1 MQLQEIPKSLIFQIV
16 AGIAAVALPLAFKS
30 VRRKARSAFER
41 IRPLIINP
49 ISFGLLIGTLVA
61 ILFNAG
67 FLEEYEVKTLDS
79 RFRSRA
85 GRNFDSRL
93 VLILITDE
101 CFDLYGPFPWPRS
114 KFAKALDILT
124 DAGAGAVGFD
134 FVFAEENPL
143 AADEDKALVDAA
155 AKSRRAFFPLVFK
168 EITEMG
174 EDTSQL
180 VKKTRLFKPFAALS
194 EAARGLGFIDI
205 KFKDINPD
213 GVIRRI
219 VVTRPS
225 EEVGLAKCLGLE
237 IAANVMEAQVT
248 EKDGV
253 TWVGKRK
260 LPLYNFDIDGE
271 QVGTYHI
278 NFQAGDSFEAIPFH
292 YLTEG
297 MFSADELAILKDKIV
312 LIGTSATSLPD
323 FYFTPFGLRPG
334 VEIHANVIRNVL
346 ENDMLERQ
354 SRLSATLTILA
365 ASLLAAWLTGKFF
378 FFVNSPI
385 LLLLAML
392 YGGAA
397 QLLFNYA
404 NFIVEV
410 IPILLTVVSIYVV
423 NNFFMMIERLRI
435 SRDNLAKKVIE
446 LQGLHNIGQLIT
458 STFTVDTFFAELVKT
473 LKQMFRVKKCS
484 ILLYNALE
492 NTLTMRAAVGFGAD
506 EEIST
511 EKRVLNEKG
520 SVSRYVI
527 DNRKAVLVTDMRN
540 DPRFPGAKGSRYK
553 SASFISAPIIH
564 ADQVIGII
572 NLTDREEGTEFTGDD
587 LAFIDTFANQAS
599 IGVEKMEFL
608 NRMVEQE
615 RLEQELKVGTQ
626 MQMSL
631 LPTTTPE
638 RDDMEIFA
646 KLIPAK
652 EIGGDLYYFVNFDE
666 HHAGFIVGDVAG
678 KGVQA
683 GLFMAMSSVMIKS
696 FKSCSPGAILKH
708 TNKSL
713 VEYFEE
719 STPSYLTAIYAV
731 IDTSDMTAT
740 LGKAGHEPPILIRA
754 ATGEITYLEDISGL
768 PLGMFYFPDSEY
780 EEMKVPLS
788 SGDILILYTDGF
800 PEATNAEGD
809 ILGREEFLDL
819 VKTAPLA
826 NLNEMGDFLF
836 EKALEFEAG
845 ASRSDDMTMVIIRIK

>member
-1 MQLQEIPKSLIFQIV
+1 MILRFQDIPKIL
-16 AGIAAVALPLAFKS
+16 
-30 VRRKARSAFER
+30 
-41 IRPLIINP
+41 RPLIINS
-49 ISFGLLIGTLVA
+49 ITFGLAIGSLVA
-61 ILFNAG
+61 AFFNMG
-67 FLEEYEVKTLDS
+67 LLEEYEVKILDS
-79 RFRSRA
+79 RFRNRPS
-85 GRNFDSRL
+85 RNFDSKL
-93 VLILITDE
+93 VMILITDE

-114 KFAKALDILT
+114 KFAQALDILT
-124 DAGAGAVGFD
+124 NAEAGAVGFD

-143 AADEDKALVDAA
+143 AAEDDKALVEATA
-155 AKSRRAFFPLVFK
+155 RSKNAFFPLVFK
-168 EITEMG
+168 EITEVG

-180 VKKTRLFKPFAALS
+180 IKKTRLFKPFDALS
-194 EAARGLGFIDI
+194 GAARGLGFIDI
-205 KFKDINPD
+205 KFKGINPD

-237 IAANVMEAQVT
+237 IASSVMKSPVT
-248 EKDGV
+248 EKDGI
-253 TWVGKRK
+253 TRVGEKL
-260 LPLYNFDIDGE
+260 LPLYPFEIDGE

-292 YLTEG
+292 YLNEG

-323 FYFTPFGLRPG
+323 FYYTPFGLRPG
-334 VEIHANVIRNVL
+334 VEIHAHVIRNVL
-346 ENDMLERQ
+346 EDDMLERQ
-354 SRLSATLTILA
+354 SRFSATLTILT
-365 ASLLAAWLTGKFF
+365 ASLLTAWLTGKLFF
-378 FFVNSPI
+378 FLNSTV
-385 LLLLAML
+385 LLVLLML
-392 YGGAA
+392 YATAA
-397 QLLFNYA
+397 QFLFNYK
-404 NFIVEV
+404 NFIIEF
-410 IPILLTVVSIYVV
+410 IPVMLAMISIYVV

-435 SRDNLAKKVIE
+435 SRDNLAKKVVE

-473 LKQMFRVKKCS
+473 LKVMFRVKKCS

-506 EEIST
+506 EKIST

-540 DPRFPGAKGSRYK
+540 DPRFPGAKGSRYR

-564 ADQVIGII
+564 IDEVIGII
-572 NLTDREEGTEFTGDD
+572 NLTDREDGTEFTNDD

-615 RLEQELKVGTQ
+615 RLEQELKVGTE

-631 LPTTTPE
+631 LPTTIPVLE
-638 RDDMEIFA
+638 GLEIFA

-652 EIGGDLYYFVNFDE
+652 EIGGDLYYFVNIDE
-666 HHAGFIVGDVAG
+666 HNIGFIVGDVAG

-708 TNKSL
+708 TNKNL

-719 STPSYLTAIYAV
+719 STPSYLTALYTV
-731 IDTSDMTAT
+731 IDTRTFTAT
-740 LGKAGHEPPILIRA
+740 IGKAGHEPPIHINA

-780 EEMKVPLS
+780 DELKISLGK
-788 SGDILILYTDGF
+788 GDFLILYTDGF
-800 PEATNAEGD
+800 PEATNIDDD

-819 VKTAPLA
+819 VKTAPQDSINA
-826 NLNEMGDFLF
+826 MGDYLF
-836 EKALEFEAG
+836 EKALAFEGG
-845 ASRSDDMTMVIIRIK
+845 ASRSDDMTLLIIRVK